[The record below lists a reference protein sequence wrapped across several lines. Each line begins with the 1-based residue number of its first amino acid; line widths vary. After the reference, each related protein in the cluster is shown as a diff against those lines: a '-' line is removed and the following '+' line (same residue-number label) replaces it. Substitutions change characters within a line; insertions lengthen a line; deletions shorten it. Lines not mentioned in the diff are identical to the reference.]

1 MTSLTSPVPAVAGT
15 ENLTTEQI
23 HAILSSQTLFARR
36 IRSLA
41 DQKFIADALLVGR
54 YTASGGAILYENGE
68 PIEIDDDPEVV
79 APGGEYPRSQAHAG
93 QLAGAA
99 VENLGRDI
107 PVLDAS
113 IKRRG
118 IDVVN
123 KAINQLI
130 NRMVRA
136 VDSSALGVIAS
147 KVTQTQSSGAWSTAK
162 NIGLSVELAKAQ
174 AEESG
179 EGHTLDTIV
188 LKPTQWANVMAT
200 FLDAGM
206 LPREAANP
214 LITGEWP
221 TVLDLRWLRSPHTPT
236 TAPLIVD
243 TAELGGMADEKGS
256 SPGYGDAG
264 NGIET
269 KTIRKD
275 DTDGYLLRGRR
286 ITVPVVVDS
295 TAGYTITG
303 TGL

>member
-1 MTSLTSPVPAVAGT
+1 MTSLTYPVPAVAGT
-15 ENLTTEQI
+15 EDLTTEQI

-36 IRSLA
+36 IRSIA
-41 DQKFIADALLVGR
+41 AQKFIADALLVGR
-54 YTASGGAILYENGE
+54 YTTSGGAILYENGE

-79 APGGEYPRSQAHAG
+79 APGGEYPRSQAQTGA
-93 QLAGAA
+93 LAGAA

-107 PVLDAS
+107 PILDAS

-123 KAINQLI
+123 KAFNQLI

-162 NIGLSVELAKAQ
+162 NIGLSIELAKAQ

-200 FLDAGM
+200 FLDAGL

-214 LITGEWP
+214 LITGQWP

-236 TAPLIVD
+236 TAPLILD
-243 TAELGGMADEKGS
+243 TTELGGMADEKNS

-269 KTIRKD
+269 KTIREDK
-275 DTDGYLLRGRR
+275 TDGYLLRARR
-286 ITVPVVVDS
+286 ITVPVVVDP